1 MPIYILYTTGGTQ
14 NLKKLFTSFLLITLL
29 IAGCS
34 SAPTET
40 STKGYKIG
48 ILLSDAGLGDES
60 FNDSA
65 FKGLEKA
72 RDELGIL
79 FDYKEAPDGKY
90 EEKLNE
96 LVAEK
101 YDIIIGLGF
110 SVQEALEKT
119 AKQNPSQQFI
129 LIDGQS
135 DINNIISITFKEQ
148 EGSFLV
154 GMIAAMTSKT
164 GKVGF
169 IGGADAPVIHHFEN
183 GFIEGARYVQPSIE
197 IMSDYAGTFDD
208 TQAGAAIAERYIKN
222 NVDFIYHA
230 AGFTGFG
237 AIKKAEEMGIY
248 AAGVDIDQFFV
259 AEKTVVTSML
269 KNVDLA
275 VYQLAKTLVENGKI
289 TEKSFALGLADQGV
303 GLADIRVIQ
312 LTAEQQTAIEK
323 AKEAII
329 SGTIKVTAEKR
340 NDQ

>member
-1 MPIYILYTTGGTQ
+1 M
-14 NLKKLFTSFLLITLL
+14 KKLMVACLLIALL

-34 SAPTET
+34 SAQTET
-40 STKGYKIG
+40 STEGYKIG
-48 ILLSDAGLGDES
+48 VLLSDAGLGDES

-79 FDYKEAPDGKY
+79 FDYKEAPDGNY
-90 EEKLNE
+90 EEKLQE
-96 LVAEK
+96 LVEEK

-119 AKQNPSQQFI
+119 AKQFPEQQFV

-135 DINNIISITFKEQ
+135 DVNNIISITFKEQ

-154 GMIAAMTSKT
+154 GMVAAMTSKT
-164 GKVGF
+164 GKIGF

-183 GFIEGARYVQPSIE
+183 GFIEGARNVNPNIE

-208 TQAGAAIAERYIKN
+208 TQAGAAIADKYIQN
-222 NVDFIYHA
+222 QVDFIYHA

-248 AAGVDIDQFFV
+248 AAGVDIDQFYI

-269 KNVDLA
+269 KNVDHA
-275 VYQLAKTLVENGKI
+275 VFQLAKTLVDEGKL
-289 TEKSFALGLADQGV
+289 TEKSLALGLAEQGV
-303 GLADIRVIQ
+303 GLADIRVIT
-312 LTAEQQTAIEK
+312 LTSEQQAAIEK
-323 AKEAII
+323 AREAIV
-329 SGTIKVTAEKR
+329 SGSIKVSAEKR
-340 NDQ
+340 DSQ